1 MRATATISKANHYFR
16 INGFYEEFAVRVI
29 LPFCKL
35 NLCKMA
41 KKPIPGTRKQAWFV
55 QHVFARSNY
64 DKSEYRLPI
73 ETLKE
78 FVEFAGYRGYKESR
92 LKIQDEPEIEGKDVV
107 FEFNPGFDQFREG
120 QGEWIDYMLS
130 DGHLKVNNASTGFGK
145 AQSLS
150 SKIKVPG
157 GWKRMGDIQ
166 VGDLVIAR
174 DGSATPVTGVFPQGV
189 TEVWRVHFADG
200 RHTDVNPDHLWNIFD
215 HAKRSW
221 KTLDTRVVKAL
232 LESSPGRVYV
242 PLCEPE
248 DGPAKAFK
256 IHPYLMGVL
265 LGDGG
270 FTNGNVTVNKPYE
283 QIFEKISSLLPD
295 HLTCKWRD
303 DVTFVILF
311 KDRRKPGEDQWHV
324 RTGLKEHGLMG
335 LKSHEK
341 FVPAEYLEGS
351 AQQRLEL
358 LQGLLDTDGYVS
370 KGKSVSFSS
379 SSEKLA
385 LAVQYLVRSLGGIA
399 KIVSRIPTY
408 TYLGEKKQGR
418 TDYRVSIRYPR
429 PEELFTLEHKRERAA
444 GGQYSDTLK
453 LKVVKI
459 EELASAPTQC
469 ISVDHPE
476 HLYVTDDFIVT
487 HNTYMAIHSMVKIG
501 KRTLITMQPR
511 YQINWIRELN
521 KIVKLIPGDLLIWEN
536 TLESLY
542 ECLED
547 GKFDPKII
555 IIPMSRIEVFLR
567 KGKETRD
574 GLHMDDLIKRI
585 NPGLRIID
593 EGHEAIHQI
602 FLSLMFGNIK
612 KLFLLSAT
620 LKADDPFTNKMYQY
634 LFPKRLRLK
643 EAEPEHYIDVVAYLY
658 RLNTRRYH
666 LKTEQFGAYNDKTFE
681 KSILK
686 SGVLLAFYF
695 KLVNKAFKEYYLNV
709 RREGT
714 KCLFFFSRVSM
725 CDAMLELFRKE
736 YPGWDFETFTGDDS
750 KLKDK
755 KDKYLKHEIIITTPN
770 SCGTGKDIGGLVTVI
785 CAHTVASTQANKQ
798 IIGRLR
804 ALSGKFNN
812 EIDPAFVFLVCLDL
826 VKHVEYLAKREQVFF
841 EKQKT
846 FKRINSECSL
856 D

>member
-145 AQSLS
+145 MQPLYA
-150 SKIKVPG
+150 KIKVPG
-157 GWKRMGDIQ
+157 GWKTMGEMTI
-166 VGDLVIAR
+166 GTEVIAA
-174 DGSATPVTGVFPQGV
+174 DGTVTQVTGVYPHGKQPIY
-189 TEVWRVHFADG
+189 RLHFEDG
-200 RHTDVNPDHLWNIFD
+200 RYTDAGLDHLWKVFTEETQ
-215 HAKRSW
+215 AW
-221 KTLDTRVVKAL
+221 TVVDTRSVQTL
-232 LESSPGRVYV
+232 LAKEPEGVFI

-248 DGPAKAFK
+248 DGPE
-256 IHPYLMGVL
+256 
-265 LGDGG
+265 
-270 FTNGNVTVNKPYE
+270 KP
-283 QIFEKISSLLPD
+283 
-295 HLTCKWRD
+295 
-303 DVTFVILF
+303 
-311 KDRRKPGEDQWHV
+311 
-324 RTGLKEHGLMG
+324 
-335 LKSHEK
+335 
-341 FVPAEYLEGS
+341 FVPDQLEGS
-351 AQQRLEL
+351 RQQRLEYL
-358 LQGLLDTDGYVS
+358 RRLMDEKGYVRNDGS
-370 KGKSVSFSS
+370 LSFSS
-379 SSEKLA
+379 EDEVESTT
-385 LAVQYLVRSLGGIA
+385 VQYLVRSLGGIA
-399 KIVSRIPTY
+399 RKVPSTGLYRRR
-408 TYLGEKKQGR
+408 Q
-418 TDYRVSIRYPR
+418 YRVYIKYPR
-429 PEELFTLEHKRERAA
+429 PEELFTLANK
-444 GGQYSDTLK
+444 GGDLASKSGNQSLK
-453 LKVVKI
+453 LRVSRI
-459 EELASAPTQC
+459 EFIGEHEARC
-469 ISVDHPE
+469 ISVAHPDR
-476 HLYVTDDFIVT
+476 LYITDDFIVT

-511 YQINWIRELN
+511 YQINWVRELN

-666 LKTEQFGAYNDKTFE
+666 LKTDQFGAYNDKTFE

-714 KCLFFFSRVSM
+714 KCLFFFSRVNM

-826 VKHVEYLAKREQVFF
+826 AKHVEYLAKREQVFF

>member
-120 QGEWIDYMLS
+120 QGEWIEYMLS

-145 AQSLS
+145 
-150 SKIKVPG
+150 
-157 GWKRMGDIQ
+157 
-166 VGDLVIAR
+166 
-174 DGSATPVTGVFPQGV
+174 
-189 TEVWRVHFADG
+189 
-200 RHTDVNPDHLWNIFD
+200 
-215 HAKRSW
+215 
-221 KTLDTRVVKAL
+221 
-232 LESSPGRVYV
+232 
-242 PLCEPE
+242 
-248 DGPAKAFK
+248 
-256 IHPYLMGVL
+256 
-265 LGDGG
+265 
-270 FTNGNVTVNKPYE
+270 
-283 QIFEKISSLLPD
+283 
-295 HLTCKWRD
+295 
-303 DVTFVILF
+303 
-311 KDRRKPGEDQWHV
+311 
-324 RTGLKEHGLMG
+324 
-335 LKSHEK
+335 
-341 FVPAEYLEGS
+341 
-351 AQQRLEL
+351 
-358 LQGLLDTDGYVS
+358 
-370 KGKSVSFSS
+370 
-379 SSEKLA
+379 
-385 LAVQYLVRSLGGIA
+385 
-399 KIVSRIPTY
+399 
-408 TYLGEKKQGR
+408 
-418 TDYRVSIRYPR
+418 
-429 PEELFTLEHKRERAA
+429 
-444 GGQYSDTLK
+444 
-453 LKVVKI
+453 
-459 EELASAPTQC
+459 
-469 ISVDHPE
+469 
-476 HLYVTDDFIVT
+476 
-487 HNTYMAIHSMVKIG
+487 TYMAIHSMVKIG

-666 LKTEQFGAYNDKTFE
+666 LKTDQFGAYNDKTFE

-714 KCLFFFSRVSM
+714 KCLFFFSRVNM

-826 VKHVEYLAKREQVFF
+826 AKHVEYLAKREQVFF